1 MTPRIHR
8 IRGYVVRRASGGA
21 RVVVL
26 RTLPQHPTTAPERFL
41 LMATIILLP
50 LQGNLPKLG
59 EVSSLFII
67 FGVLG
72 VFLVFCRPGVLARTL
87 RHPMFLS
94 GYALIGIALLM
105 EVIHSS
111 TGYDTILRYFYMF
124 MGAVF
129 ITSLCRDRWALRS
142 GMYGVMLASVWMAAL
157 LFLTVHGNLS
167 LANTGSYSEA
177 TQLRGKAMDDNLLE
191 NNWNVMGF
199 LIAEGAVV
207 ALALG
212 LSTKTRLQQYV
223 FLAIGAF
230 CAVATFLPMSRSAI
244 VALVVATTAIFY
256 TQGVMRARVI
266 TGAVILVIIILLWVP
281 AAVFSRLTITTQS
294 TAGRYE
300 DERTDI
306 YKKII
311 EHLPEF
317 VLTGVGVSHFYGDWG
332 MDAGFRLVGTHN
344 IYAQVTVYWGLPGLL
359 ALLALV
365 WRAYQCL
372 PRRSSAEPLSLC
384 LLGIGVSVMVYTLFT
399 HNLEDKPF
407 SIALGLLAGANHWI
421 WPRRLMY
428 MRSVDI
434 VADTLQRATR
444 FEIIEAHDE
453 EHHDA
458 K

>member
-1 MTPRIHR
+1 MTPSIHR

-26 RTLPQHPTTAPERFL
+26 RTLPQHPTTATERFL

-87 RHPMFLS
+87 RHPVFLS

-111 TGYDTILRYFYMF
+111 TGYDTILRCFYMF
-124 MGAVF
+124 TGAVF
-129 ITSLCRDRWALRS
+129 IASLCRDRWALRS

-157 LFLTVHGNLS
+157 LFLTVYGKLS
-167 LANTGSYSEA
+167 LGNTNSYLQA
-177 TQLRGKAMDDNLLE
+177 TDLRSQAMADNLLE
-191 NNWNVMGF
+191 DNWNTMGF
-199 LIAEGAVV
+199 LTAEGAVV

-223 FLAIGAF
+223 FLAVGAF
-230 CAVATFLPMSRSAI
+230 CAVATFLPMSRSAT
-244 VALVVATTAIFY
+244 VVLVVATTAIFY
-256 TQGVMRARVI
+256 TQGIMRARVF
-266 TGAVILVIIILLWVP
+266 TGAVVIIIVILLWVP
-281 AAVFSRLTITTQS
+281 GAVFSRLTITTER
-294 TAGRYE
+294 TASRYV

-306 YKKII
+306 YKKVI
-311 EHLPEF
+311 EYLPEF

-344 IYAQVTVYWGLPGLL
+344 IYAEVTVYWGLPGLL

-372 PRRSSAEPLSLC
+372 PRRSSNDPLGLC
-384 LLGIGVSVMVYTLFT
+384 LLGMSVSAMVYTFFT
-399 HNLEDKPF
+399 HGLAEKQF

-421 WPRRLMY
+421 WPR
-428 MRSVDI
+428 
-434 VADTLQRATR
+434 TLVTVTFHR
-444 FEIIEAHDE
+444 I
-453 EHHDA
+453 
-458 K
+458 